1 METTPR
7 KSKWK
12 SNRRGHRTSCCG
24 RWCCSRCGSSPVGVS
39 DAYLFFT
46 FWIWCEFK
54 KGAGKREKRHSNGW
68 GKNLNCPRGDVQ
80 RKGRSVGI
88 AQTFWISVCT
98 WILLLWWHS
107 FLYQVCLHGL
117 LKKKPTSYL
126 WASLCSVV
134 PLPEGVSLAWS
145 SQKIVGPFVCYEIS
159 LDALYVASLI

>member
-24 RWCCSRCGSSPVGVS
+24 RWCCSHCGSSPVGVS

-117 LKKKPTSYL
+117 LKKKTNQL
-126 WASLCSVV
+126 F
-134 PLPEGVSLAWS
+134 VSLSLFRGTLTRRCLTCMVIAKNCRSICLLWD
-145 SQKIVGPFVCYEIS
+145 ILRCTVCC
-159 LDALYVASLI
+159 